1 MRMQSTLG
9 RCCSQ
14 AFKTLMYILHVSGY
28 LYRQHVAMSLEW
40 WIASGS
46 LSQNGPDSGLWTI
59 TIYSDIQC
67 NICQHVGLSQ
77 HAMVQMGFLTA
88 VRTGRFAVA
97 SERNVARKFCR
108 FCRRI
113 INKPQKATYGTDHGD
128 EHNPSWPS
136 SKMCINGMIPAVWHG
151 WMSSVIISDSCLKPQ
166 HARGMSQA
174 GHKHMSRMK
183 RAGVVE
189 PEVILKQFDMFSAS
203 PESINDPTWVRS
215 TIP

>member
-14 AFKTLMYILHVSGY
+14 AFKTLMYILHVSVY

-67 NICQHVGLSQ
+67 NMCQHVGFAQ
-77 HAMVQMGFLTA
+77 HAMVLFLGFLTA

-113 INKPQKATYGTDHGD
+113 INKPQKPTYGTDHGD
-128 EHNPSWPS
+128 YEHNHSWPS

-151 WMSSVIISDSCLKPQ
+151 WMSSVTVAWSHNMPGAC
-166 HARGMSQA
+166 H
-174 GHKHMSRMK
+174 K
-183 RAGVVE
+183 RAISTWAGWSVRGW
-189 PEVILKQFDMFSAS
+189 LNQRWFSNS
-203 PESINDPTWVRS
+203 LTCFQHNLNLLTIPTWVRS